1 MRIKHLIKLAIMAGI
16 VISRQNSPV
25 DFFFGLVDGF
35 DRLPGGTNI
44 QMPGFDE
51 SFAFLGPFD
60 GPNLIV
66 GLPQM
71 FPDPFRAG

>member
-1 MRIKHLIKLAIMAGI
+1 MAGI

-25 DFFFGLVDGF
+25 DFFFGLVGRF
-35 DRLPGGTNI
+35 DRPPGRTNV

-60 GPNLIV
+60 EPNLIV
-66 GLPQM
+66 ELPQM
-71 FPDPFRAG
+71 FPDPFQAG

>member
-1 MRIKHLIKLAIMAGI
+1 MQIKCSINLALIAGI

-25 DFFFGLVDGF
+25 DFLLGLVDGF

-60 GPNLIV
+60 GPTLIV